1 MLVINAC
8 NRPSRK
14 VILLQGFPKNISD
27 LPSDEREVGI
37 IENIDFKYR
46 TSFMGNPVSCC
57 PKQNQRQELCQTF
70 LVDSLRD
77 LDPNFNEISI
87 ILGIKCSNSTLDQ
100 ICNIAILLFINFAH
114 SMRNSRPAPTKEI
127 LKRFLAINF
136 RNLCLF
142 SKRFK
147 KNIELV
153 TKYNA
158 LNAES
163 FFLSI
168 WS

>member
-1 MLVINAC
+1 MYPITYQLTKDNPLVNDAC
-8 NRPSRK
+8 SLCLYRRVGNYAVESIYHL
-14 VILLQGFPKNISD
+14 ILKCTIF
-27 LPSDEREVGI
+27 RECVA
-37 IENIDFKYR
+37 F
-46 TSFMGNPVSCC
+46 F
-57 PKQNQRQELCQTF
+57 
-70 LVDSLRD
+70 VDSLRD

-147 KNIELV
+147 KNI
-153 TKYNA
+153 
-158 LNAES
+158 
-163 FFLSI
+163 
-168 WS
+168 